1 MKILNHFYEKL
12 IRRKDRRN
20 LEKKTIKKLLELN
33 EDKNIIINIEWA
45 NSYTDYL

>member
-12 IRRKDRRN
+12 IRRKDRRAF
-20 LEKKTIKKLLELN
+20 EKKAIKKLLELN

-45 NSYTDYL
+45 N